1 MVTMALNTIGMWV
14 YVPWFY
20 NGKYWVI
27 KQVVVNLLPLAI
39 TWFLAWKFHI
49 VWIGWLVTWGLIC
62 LVPAVFII
70 FAIIVDSLND

>member
-1 MVTMALNTIGMWV
+1 MALNTIGMWV

-49 VWIGWLVTWGLIC
+49 VWIGWLVTWGLIWVGPVA
-62 LVPAVFII
+62 LGLFMVLAE
-70 FAIIVDSLND
+70 AMNEY